1 MRETISVEYIQD
13 KMQHASEVLRNE
25 PESEMAALVAKDSQ
39 HNSDILAFRIDDLIE
54 GLSNPEGVVD
64 WE

>member
-39 HNSDILAFRIDDLIE
+39 DNSDILALRINDLIE
-54 GLSNPEGVVD
+54 GLSNPESVVD

>member
-39 HNSDILAFRIDDLIE
+39 DNSDILALRINDLIE
-54 GLSNPEGVVD
+54 GLSNPESVVD
-64 WE
+64 WG

>member
-1 MRETISVEYIQD
+1 
-13 KMQHASEVLRNE
+13 MQHASEVLRNE

-39 HNSDILAFRIDDLIE
+39 DNSDILALRINDLIE

>member
-39 HNSDILAFRIDDLIE
+39 NNSDILAFRIGDLIE

>member
-39 HNSDILAFRIDDLIE
+39 DNSDILALRINDLIE